1 MVAIRDFEMQPRTQA
16 AAGFLAL
23 GECSR
28 WLGYSCGARWQHRNT
43 QFHSVVVIGFL
54 SPRLDFPLPAYL
66 PARLIVKMLPRA
78 AEAYRAQVAKIRDVL
93 QDENAVHRARVALR
107 DMLDDPVKLSP
118 SPEGKY
124 LIAEIAYSPKS
135 LLRAAGSDFVLTDT
149 GPGNRRHGQKI
160 GGREAGTDSRLP
172 RRPKGSRRPPW
183 IE

>member
-107 DMLDDPVKLSP
+107 DMLDGPVKLSP

-135 LLRAAGSDFVLTDT
+135 LLRAAGSDLWN
-149 GPGNRRHGQKI
+149 GS
-160 GGREAGTDSRLP
+160 GGMIRNYNHRNFHEIFFHHRCKP
-172 RRPKGSRRPPW
+172 FPPKGLVTGYSL
-183 IE
+183 